1 MSGESPRP
9 APNDPPEQPDAS
21 TGAQPE
27 RPSLRERADA
37 AKRRADGARRSIE
50 TRAESLRTRHASV
63 RLAYAA
69 FESDRSQAG
78 ALLAGGIAY
87 RLFIWLLPTALSLV
101 GLVGLV
107 ADLSSTSPEQVARDA
122 GFGAALAVTVARSAS
137 RSGSGSLYLFLLG
150 AVLTLWAGRSVVK
163 ALRLTSAVAWRVP
176 PSPLERSIV
185 ASVTYTGIAIGLML
199 LPGVLP
205 LLHRGPFGLDV
216 IVELVALT
224 GLVAL
229 SIWMQSVLPHPEGAR
244 WKAFVPGAI
253 VLAVGVDLVRIV
265 TQVYFAGRL
274 GRVDDLYGALGLA
287 AVFMAWLYL
296 VGRLIVASFAVS
308 ATGWRSERGRARAQ
322 GGDLASPE

>member
-1 MSGESPRP
+1 MSGEPPRP
-9 APNDPPEQPDAS
+9 APNDPPEQPDAA

-37 AKRRADGARRSIE
+37 AKRRADAARRSIE
-50 TRAESLRTRHASV
+50 ARAESLRARHASV

-69 FESDRSQAG
+69 FESDRRQAG

-87 RLFIWLLPTALSLV
+87 RLFLWLLPTALSVV

-107 ADLSSTSPEQVARDA
+107 ADLSSRSPEQVAHDA
-122 GFGAALAVTVARSAS
+122 GFGAALVVTVAQAAN
-137 RSGSGSLYLFLLG
+137 RSGSGSLYLLLLG

-163 ALRLTSAVAWRVP
+163 ALRLTSAVAWRLQP
-176 PSPLERSIV
+176 TPLERSIL
-185 ASVTYTGIAIGLML
+185 ASVTYTAIAIGLML
-199 LPGVLP
+199 LPSVLP

-216 IVELVALT
+216 IVELATLT

-229 SIWMQSVLPHPEGAR
+229 SVWMQSILPHPEGAP

-253 VLAVGVDLVRIV
+253 MLGVGVDLLRIV
-265 TQVYFAGRL
+265 TRVYFAGRL

-296 VGRLIVASFAVS
+296 AGRLIVASFAVS
-308 ATGWRSERGRARAQ
+308 ATRWRADDMDGEATESA
-322 GGDLASPE
+322 

>member
-1 MSGESPRP
+1 MSGEPPRP
-9 APNDPPEQPDAS
+9 APNDPPEQPDAA

-50 TRAESLRTRHASV
+50 ARAESLRARHASV

-69 FESDRSQAG
+69 FESDRRQAG

-87 RLFIWLLPTALSLV
+87 RLFLWLLPTALSVV

-107 ADLSSTSPEQVARDA
+107 ADLSSRSPEQVAHDA
-122 GFGAALAVTVARSAS
+122 GFGAALVVTVAQAAN
-137 RSGSGSLYLFLLG
+137 RSGSGSLYLLLLG

-163 ALRLTSAVAWRVP
+163 ALRLTSAVAWRLQP
-176 PSPLERSIV
+176 TPLERSIL
-185 ASVTYTGIAIGLML
+185 ASVTYTAIAIGLML
-199 LPGVLP
+199 LPSVLP

-216 IVELVALT
+216 IVELATLT

-229 SIWMQSVLPHPEGAR
+229 SVWMQSILPHPEGAP

-253 VLAVGVDLVRIV
+253 MLGVGVDLLRIV
-265 TQVYFAGRL
+265 TRVYFAGRL

-296 VGRLIVASFAVS
+296 AGRLIVASFAVS
-308 ATGWRSERGRARAQ
+308 ATRWRADDMDGEATESA
-322 GGDLASPE
+322 